1 MTTKTVTS
9 FLKKA
14 QNSHLLKEFVLFT
27 VSTLFLQTSRFGV
40 NLLAARQLGPSV
52 WGLWYV
58 LNLVLIYG
66 GMVHLGVI
74 NAMNRDV
81 PVFRGKGDTTKV
93 QLVQA
98 VTLAVLVVT
107 TTVSG
112 LVLLVGAVVW
122 RDEVLR
128 GPLGM
133 LALLFAATQVY
144 TFLQIYLKSYG
155 LFTKM
160 SYQQVAFALLL
171 PLAVVPLTLTYQ
183 LTGFILGQT
192 VVTLF
197 VSLYIW
203 LTSGVNFRLVFDF
216 KEALRL
222 MRVGLPIMMVGLLY
236 TLLTTADRWV
246 ITALL
251 NVQQLGY
258 YSLAIMML
266 GVLSLIPMVIA
277 QQMYPRMA
285 ETWGRTNDPQ
295 AVLTWALRQGGMATA
310 VTLPLLV
317 VLYFSASPLVVTFL
331 PAYTPGIPAMQIVLI
346 GPLFLALSG
355 GFGNVLNTL
364 GKQSYLL
371 GVQVVAVVVNVGLN
385 VVFIRA
391 GWGIAGVALGTS
403 LTFVVYG
410 LCVAALGLFLTRN
423 ARFLSSPE
431 G

>member
-1 MTTKTVTS
+1 MTTRTVTN
-9 FLKKA
+9 FLRRA
-14 QNSHLLKEFVLFT
+14 QNSSLLKEFFLFSF
-27 VSTLFLQTSRFGV
+27 STLLLQASRFGV

-58 LNLVLIYG
+58 LNLVLAYG
-66 GMVHLGVI
+66 SVVHLGVI

-81 PVFRGKGDTTKV
+81 PVFKGKGETAKV
-93 QLVQA
+93 NLVQA

-112 LVLLVGAVVW
+112 IILLIGAVVW
-122 RDEVLR
+122 RGPLLR
-128 GPLGM
+128 GPLVM

-144 TFLQIYLKSYG
+144 TFLQMYLKSHG

-160 SYQQVAFALLL
+160 SYQQVVFALLL
-171 PLAVVPLTLTYQ
+171 PLSVVPLTLTYR
-183 LTGFILGQT
+183 LAGFILGQT
-192 VVTLF
+192 VVTVF
-197 VSLYIW
+197 VSLYI
-203 LTSGVNFRLVFDF
+203 LLSSGVNFRLIFDF
-216 KEALRL
+216 REALRL
-222 MRVGLPIMMVGLLY
+222 MRVGLPIMLVGLLY

-246 ITALL
+246 ITAFLD
-251 NVQQLGY
+251 VQQLGY

-295 AVLTWALRQGGMATA
+295 AVLKWALRQAGMATI
-310 VTLPLLV
+310 VTLPILV
-317 VLYFSASPLVVTFL
+317 LLYFSASPLVSHFL
-331 PAYTPGIPAMQIVLI
+331 PDYRPGITAMKITLI

-364 GKQSYLL
+364 SKQSYLL
-371 GVQVVAVVVNVGLN
+371 GVQVVAVWVNIGLN
-385 VVFIRA
+385 IVFIRA

-403 LTFVVYG
+403 VTFVVYG
-410 LCVAALGLFLTRN
+410 SSVAVLGLLLTRN
-423 ARFLSSPE
+423 HPSSPE
-431 G
+431 V